1 MVNGIRNSLTH
12 EYMELNIQKERI
24 LEMKSKNRVA
34 IFFLTF
40 LSFYIGNSCS
50 LLTVN
55 TKKPPHSNTL
65 EANTQTPLEKI
76 AETLTKKIT
85 TPNARLIVLTFTT
98 TEGKEHKLGS
108 LFAEKLTT
116 DLVRRESV
124 VVLDRLLFAKQIQAH
139 QLTLSSGSDLSEM
152 KKIGELLGLHAIVT
166 GMITSFNNG
175 YGLNCRIIDPKT
187 GFILAAEEAFYA
199 GE

>member
-1 MVNGIRNSLTH
+1 M
-12 EYMELNIQKERI
+12 
-24 LEMKSKNRVA
+24 
-34 IFFLTF
+34 
-40 LSFYIGNSCS
+40 
-50 LLTVN
+50 
-55 TKKPPHSNTL
+55 
-65 EANTQTPLEKI
+65 
-76 AETLTKKIT
+76 
-85 TPNARLIVLTFTT
+85 
-98 TEGKEHKLGS
+98 
-108 LFAEKLTT
+108 
-116 DLVRRESV
+116 

-187 GFILAAEEAFYA
+187 GFIIAAEEAFYA

>member
-1 MVNGIRNSLTH
+1 MKIFL
-12 EYMELNIQKERI
+12 I
-24 LEMKSKNRVA
+24 L
-34 IFFLTF
+34 L
-40 LSFYIGNSCS
+40 LSVIGSSCS
-50 LLTVN
+50 LLTAN
-55 TKKPPHSNTL
+55 TKKSSQGNATDGSI
-65 EANTQTPLEKI
+65 QTPLEKI

-85 TPNARLIVLTFTT
+85 TPNARLIVLTFTN

-124 VVLDRLLFAKQIQAH
+124 VVLDRLLFAKQIQAN
-139 QLTLSSGSDLSEM
+139 QLTLNSSSDLSEM
-152 KKIGELLGLHAIVT
+152 KKIGELLGLNAIVT